1 MLNESVSVLDL
12 KKMDLKDLYVQSVVM
27 IVKRQNEIVAL
38 NNQKVKR

>member
-1 MLNESVSVLDL
+1 MLNENVSILEL

-38 NNQKVKR
+38 NSQKVKR